1 LYRKITAD
9 TTDIAIRVMMIFF
22 FCDLGDDTSIADS
35 TLTKKPQSRK
45 GRWASD
51 PPKGGPEGIER

>member
-1 LYRKITAD
+1 
-9 TTDIAIRVMMIFF
+9 MMIFF